1 MEPLEISP
9 SVSDGVF
16 TVTGSNNY
24 QAEEIQKIQLL
35 VRSSKWLLQNSKPH
49 RWSHV
54 MYLLPVQNY
63 VSLKERK
70 INLPAVVFCTN
81 PVVPKVLKAFH
92 GRRSGHFGIFPASE
106 VSILPSSGS
115 KNVPIAEDLLVSLTL
130 KVLSF
135 IFFCVAMTLE
145 YNED

>member
-1 MEPLEISP
+1 
-9 SVSDGVF
+9 
-16 TVTGSNNY
+16 
-24 QAEEIQKIQLL
+24 
-35 VRSSKWLLQNSKPH
+35 
-49 RWSHV
+49 

-63 VSLKERK
+63 ISLKEKNK

-81 PVVPKVLKAFH
+81 PVVPKVSKAFH

-106 VSILPSSGS
+106 LNILPSSGN
-115 KNVPIAEDLLVSLTL
+115 KNVHIAEDLLICLTL

-135 IFFCVAMTLE
+135 IFFCVVMTLK